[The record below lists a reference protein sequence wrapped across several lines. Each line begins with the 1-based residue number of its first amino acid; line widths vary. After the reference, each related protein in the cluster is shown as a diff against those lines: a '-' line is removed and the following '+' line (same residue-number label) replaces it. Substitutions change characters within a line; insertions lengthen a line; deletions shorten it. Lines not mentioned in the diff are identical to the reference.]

1 MLFFLKQTPP
11 KVFINQRMFI
21 HIEMGKKPRKQTRE
35 IKKQSKDN
43 IIKDGRN
50 PSQILKGNETIK
62 DKMIKDS

>member
-1 MLFFLKQTPP
+1 M
-11 KVFINQRMFI
+11 FINQRMFI

-35 IKKQSKDN
+35 IKKQSKDK